1 MKKQLLLTA
10 CAFVSAMAVNAQATV
25 TPVTISDGY
34 NMDVIAESTTADTD
48 GYLVSVT
55 KISGSNDLQGIDG
68 GGFVYY
74 TSDANASGAMC
85 GADGKFSTDLK
96 DITYQVPVSANNAL
110 VLKGNKVSGADVSG
124 TLTFSTAQKAG
135 SIYVCG
141 TSTDGNTPLS
151 VTVNYSDATNVV
163 DTITFYNWDSSQYAA
178 SAVLKGLG
186 RMASKKCWAG
196 VAGTTQGGNNFMIF
210 QSSID
215 TDKTK
220 DIKSVTIAK
229 TNPDGGSCCAIFAVS
244 VSNLTK
250 EETLGIG
257 GVKAT
262 QEHVATSYYNVS
274 GAQVQGLQ
282 KGVNII
288 KYSDGTTRKVVV
300 R

>member
-10 CAFVSAMAVNAQATV
+10 CILMSTMAVNAQATV
-25 TPVTISDGY
+25 TPVTISSGY
-34 NMDVIAESTTADTD
+34 NMDVIAENTTTDAD

-55 KISGSNDLQGIDG
+55 KIPGSNDLQGIDG

-74 TSDANASGAMC
+74 TADANASGAMC
-85 GADGKFSTDLK
+85 SADGKFSTDAK
-96 DITYQVPVSANNAL
+96 DISYQVNVASNNAL
-110 VLKGNKVSGADVSG
+110 VLKGNKVPGADVSG
-124 TLTFSTAQKAG
+124 TLTFATVQKAG

-141 TSTDGNTPLS
+141 TSTDGDTPLK
-151 VTVNYSDATNVV
+151 VTVNYADGSTV
-163 DTITFYNWDSSQYAA
+163 DDNITFYNWDSSQYSS

-186 RMASKKCWAG
+186 RMASKHCWAG
-196 VAGTTQGGNNFMIF
+196 DAGSTQGGNNFMIF

-229 TNPDGGSCCAIFAVS
+229 ANPDATTCCAIFAVS

-262 QEHVATSYYNVS
+262 QEKIAASYYNVGGS
-274 GAQVQGLQ
+274 QISELQ
-282 KGVNII
+282 KGVNIV